1 MIKII
6 CKKPDYEYDVHSLVK
21 AFYPAE
27 DLVFVREEREVSENV
42 SGTTVAEGMNATT
55 EGPGNDIF
63 DADESKLD
71 DWNILIEPESDQLM
85 LKCRW
90 GEIFTQDE
98 LSLTGEKSE
107 VKNRFKFCLYQSL
120 SKITGKK
127 LPWGNLTGI
136 RPTKLAMMMLEQE
149 KSDAEIKAFLQ
160 GTHLVSDE
168 KCELGIGIARKEKAI
183 LDRLDCKRGYSLYIG
198 IPFCPTTCLYC
209 SFTSN
214 PIFKWK
220 NRMQE
225 YIDAMKKELD
235 FWSGVYA
242 DRPLN
247 TIYIGG
253 GTPTS
258 LSAEQLEE
266 LITYVKSK
274 FDLSNLLEFTVEAGR
289 PDSITRDKLEVLYKL
304 GITRVSVNP
313 QTMNQET
320 LDLIGRCHTIE
331 QTREAFALAREVGFD
346 NINMDIILGLPG
358 EDAKKVANTLREIKE
373 MNPDSL
379 TAHSLAIKRASK
391 LGEWIEKNGREA
403 LNDTSDMMELTLA
416 CAKALGM
423 EPYYLYRQ
431 KNMAGNLENV
441 GFAKEGKDGIYNVLI
456 MEEKQTIAAV
466 GAGSITKLVLPDNR
480 IERSD
485 NVKDVEQYLARI
497 DEMVERR
504 RKLLVLEDE
513 ICC

>member
-6 CKKPDYEYDVHSLVK
+6 CRKPDYEYDVHSLVK

-27 DLVFVREEREVSENV
+27 ELVFAREETEASDGKEEMPASESECVGKEV
-42 SGTTVAEGMNATT
+42 
-55 EGPGNDIF
+55 
-63 DADESKLD
+63 DEANKTQAND
-71 DWNILIEPESDQLM
+71 DWNVLLEPVSDTLV
-85 LKCRW
+85 LKCRF
-90 GEIFTQDE
+90 GEITTEDVISFI
-98 LSLTGEKSE
+98 GEKSE
-107 VKNRFKFCLYQSL
+107 VKNRFKFCFYQAL

-149 KSDAEIKAFLQ
+149 KSDDEIKDFLQ

-168 KCELGIGIARKEKAI
+168 KCELGIGIAKREKAI

-220 NRMQE
+220 NRTQE
-225 YIDAMKKELD
+225 YIDAMKKEIG
-235 FWSGVYA
+235 FWSETYK

-258 LSAEQLEE
+258 LSAEQLED
-266 LITYVKSK
+266 LITYVKGK

-304 GITRVSVNP
+304 GITRISVNP

-358 EDAKKVANTLREIKE
+358 EDADMVAKTLEEIKA

-416 CAKALGM
+416 CAKALDM

-456 MEEKQTIAAV
+456 MEEKQTIVAV

-504 RKLLVLEDE
+504 KKLLEFE
-513 ICC
+513 ILR